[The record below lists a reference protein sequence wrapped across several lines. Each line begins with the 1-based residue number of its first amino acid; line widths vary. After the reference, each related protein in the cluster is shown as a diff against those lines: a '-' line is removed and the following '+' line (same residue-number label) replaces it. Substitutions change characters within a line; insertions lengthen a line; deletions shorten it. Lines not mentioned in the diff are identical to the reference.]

1 MWDYFKPLLIIGVV
15 LGFAFMMTHS
25 GVENTHGGY
34 YRDNYYGGGYVG
46 GVWIYSR
53 GGMRAR
59 GGK

>member
-1 MWDYFKPLLIIGVV
+1 MWDYLKPLIIIGVV

-25 GVENTHGGY
+25 CGVYQTHGGY
-34 YRDNYYGGGYVG
+34 YSHHYGGGYVG

-53 GGMRAR
+53 SGMRAR